1 MPRINLLCWVSVLF
15 FCVLVVSSLEC
26 QLCKSSVDFLNTQQA
41 GKKYLLNNRKN
52 EYTREWIPLIPLFY
66 IPLIPLYKDAQT
78 SSTETCR
85 ARVNG
90 KLSVRILKVQGS
102 CSELQNGDINAP
114 RKSGILA
121 QLQGRLEPWRFSSR
135 DRVYDLN
142 VLNLFIIL
150 FMASFQRQLHPK
162 FWPHPLHC

>member
-1 MPRINLLCWVSVLF
+1 MSVLF
-15 FCVLVVSSLEC
+15 CVCVGCLITVLSAPQVVSISWTHSKQGRNICWITE
-26 QLCKSSVDFLNTQQA
+26 KMN
-41 GKKYLLNNRKN
+41 
-52 EYTREWIPLIPLFY
+52 TREWKTSFY

-102 CSELQNGDINAP
+102 CSELQNGDINAS
-114 RKSGILA
+114 RKSGMLA
-121 QLQGRLEPWRFSSR
+121 QLQGRLEPWRFSSI